1 MKNFIILLLLLGGA
15 VTLNSCQKEE
25 DNWLK
30 NCCSIIMAELRLKK
44 SIKMLPLFRI
54 RLFRSNAAF
63 LRLRTVLINM
73 PRTFGLTVR
82 SATVIPLKDTRL
94 IKLVLMKFIKSRWE
108 RRHPG

>member
-1 MKNFIILLLLLGGA
+1 
-15 VTLNSCQKEE
+15 
-25 DNWLK
+25 
-30 NCCSIIMAELRLKK
+30 
-44 SIKMLPLFRI
+44 MLPLFRI

>member
-25 DNWLK
+25 DNWAEELLLDNHGRTTVKKVYK
-30 NCCSIIMAELRLKK
+30 NVTFVSDTFIPFKCCVFTFADGAHKY
-44 SIKMLPLFRI
+44 
-54 RLFRSNAAF
+54 A
-63 LRLRTVLINM
+63 
-73 PRTFGLTVR
+73 RTFGLTVR

>member
-25 DNWLK
+25 DNW
-30 NCCSIIMAELRLKK
+30 AEELLLDNHGRTRLKK